1 MAFIYIYI
9 FCQFPHKT
17 MQEKKFKQTVAEKG
31 YAEL

>member
-1 MAFIYIYI
+1 MAFIYIF